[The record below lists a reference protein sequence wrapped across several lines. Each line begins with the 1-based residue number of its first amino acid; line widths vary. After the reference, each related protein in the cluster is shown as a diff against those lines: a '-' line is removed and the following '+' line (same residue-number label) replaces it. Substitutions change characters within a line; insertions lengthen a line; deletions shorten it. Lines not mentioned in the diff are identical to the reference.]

1 MKIQYCSDLHL
12 EFSANREF
20 LLEHPIKPM
29 ADLLVLAGDVMPF
42 AHLDRHQNFISYLS
56 DHFETVFWI
65 PGNHEYYKSDIQ
77 QRTGSFEEKIRDNV
91 ILLNNTVK
99 YFGDV
104 KLVFSTLW
112 SAISPE
118 NAVAIQRAL
127 YDFKLIRSGDRLFN
141 TVDFTNLFRE
151 NFAFLNQAI
160 SMDTHFKKVVVTHH
174 VPTMLHY
181 PAQYKG
187 SVINQAFATELSG
200 FIQESE
206 IANWIYGHHHY
217 NSTDFKI
224 GNTKLLTN
232 QLGYVQKKEHLDFKN
247 GLVLE
252 L

>member
-20 LLEHPIKPM
+20 LLKHPVKPM
-29 ADLLVLAGDVMPF
+29 ADVLVLAGDVMPF
-42 AHLDRHQNFISYLS
+42 AHLERYQDFISYLS

-77 QRTGSFEEKIRDNV
+77 QRIGTFEEKIRENV

-99 YFGDV
+99 SFGDV
-104 KLVFSTLW
+104 QLLFSSLW

-118 NAVAIQRAL
+118 NAVMIEKAL
-127 YDFKLIRSGDRLFN
+127 YDFKLIRKGDRLFN
-141 TVDFTNLFRE
+141 TVDFTNLFSE
-151 NFAFLNQAI
+151 NFDFLKQAV
-160 SMDTHFKKVVVTHH
+160 SVDTQFKKVVVTHH

-187 SVINQAFATELSG
+187 SVVNQAFATELSD

-206 IANWIYGHHHY
+206 IAYWIYGHHHY
-217 NSTDFKI
+217 NSPDFTI

-232 QLGYVQKKEHLDFKN
+232 QLGYVQKKEHLGFKN
-247 GLVLE
+247 GLILE